1 MIKSKCRLYLT
12 IIKEDITMEAIL
24 NMVQE
29 ILTYFKEFDAAAVIE
44 IIKNFFASLAA

>member
-1 MIKSKCRLYLT
+1 MLESNCRLYLT
-12 IIKEDITMEAIL
+12 KIKEDITMEAIL